1 MRSPIPAKGIF
12 LLLPL
17 CLAANTAT
25 HAQTQQ
31 GEIPQVDVKGRR
43 KNVKERAEFARHAQ
57 TTEVLTQEDLN
68 RNNPAFIEQT
78 LGTMAGVQVDKRTQL
93 GGQRVV
99 IRGYGN
105 DQKFNNW
112 GIKAYFQTV
121 PLTTADGITML
132 DDIDFSALNN
142 IEVIKGPAATE
153 YGGGVGGVVRFYL
166 KDFGAI
172 LPKGIAAEQSI
183 TGGSFNLF
191 QTTSR
196 VHANT
201 DRSSSFVQYTHLQ
214 SDGYRPHGK
223 SLKNYLTAFSEY
235 RISDRQRISFFATH
249 NFSHEETSGQIPYSD
264 YYAGIDNGNAAY
276 IRKNAGTRLRSTR
289 FAVMHDAVLAQGLRL
304 RTALF
309 FNQYDAQSIAAGAY
323 SQSGNPGYGLRSS
336 LHWQRSLGKDFENGL
351 ELGTEIQE
359 SGSLASS
366 YRFTGKND
374 SIPLQVNP
382 ISGGSYFRTR
392 TTQQNYFALNRLRWK
407 PYDLSLTLGVSANQ
421 MGYNR
426 TDLLALPGLVSG
438 YNKDLSFD
446 KQFATILTPKIALQK
461 RWKEQ
466 IFLLGYS
473 EGYNAPTAATAFI
486 SGPNIANDA
495 LKPERAKM
503 LEASVQGLLLKSKF
517 DYQISVFQ
525 IDVTDKLT
533 QLSAVDPANN
543 APYSYWANTGT
554 QRNRGLEISLGY
566 SETFNQGP
574 LRRITPFFNSS
585 FYDFKYTDF
594 KTKQGSTIKDFSGNQ
609 VVGVPKTRFSAGL
622 DFVFDKGFY
631 LNNTFMQTGDLFA
644 DFGNANAVKGFH
656 QYNAKLGWC
665 HSFPKIGLDIDLYA
679 AGNNLTNQVNYTFL
693 FVGNAAG
700 DSDPGSG
707 FAPGNA
713 ADVSPGPS
721 KAYFFGGLMLRKQ
734 LF

>member
-1 MRSPIPAKGIF
+1 MPRK
-12 LLLPL
+12 LLLSSLL
-17 CLAANTAT
+17 CAAAFPTL
-25 HAQTQQ
+25 AQTQQ
-31 GEIPQVDVKGRR
+31 EIPQVDVKGRR
-43 KNVKERAEFARHAQ
+43 KNVKERAEFTRHAQ
-57 TTEVLTQEDLN
+57 TTEVLTSEDLN

-112 GIKAYFQTV
+112 GIKAYFQTI
-121 PLTTADGITML
+121 PLTTADGVTML

-166 KDFGAI
+166 KDFGAT
-172 LPKGIAAEQSI
+172 LPKGVTAEQSV

-196 VHANT
+196 INANT

-214 SDGYRPHGK
+214 SDGYRPHGA

-276 IRKNAGTRLRSTR
+276 IKKNAGTRIRSTR
-289 FAVMHDAVLAQGLRL
+289 FAVMHDAMLAKGLSL

-309 FNQYDAQSIAAGAY
+309 FNQYDAHSIAAGAY
-323 SQSGNPGYGLRSS
+323 TQSGNPGYGLRSS
-336 LHWQRSLGKDFENGL
+336 INWRRSLGKDFENGL

-359 SGSLASS
+359 SSSLASS

-392 TTQQNYFALNRLRWK
+392 TTQQNYFVLNRLRWK
-407 PYDLSLTLGVSANQ
+407 PYDLSLTFGVSANKI
-421 MGYNR
+421 GYNR
-426 TDLLALPGLVSG
+426 TDLLALPGLLSG

-446 KQFATILTPKIALQK
+446 KQFAAVFTPKVALQK
-461 RWKEQ
+461 RWKDQ
-466 IFLLGYS
+466 IFLIGYS

-525 IDVTDKLT
+525 IDVTDKLA
-533 QLSAVDPANN
+533 QLSAVDPSNN
-543 APYSYWANTGT
+543 APYSYWANTGA

-566 SETFNQGP
+566 SETFNRGP

-594 KTKQGSTIKDFSGNQ
+594 KTKQGTAIRDFSGNQ

-622 DFVFDKGFY
+622 DLAFDKGFY
-631 LNNTFMQTGDLFA
+631 LNNTVFQNGDLFA
-644 DFGNANAVKGFH
+644 DFGNTNNVKAFH
-656 QYNAKLGWC
+656 QYNAKLGWR
-665 HSFPKIGLDIDLYA
+665 HSFPKMGLDMDLYA

-721 KAYFFGGLMLRKQ
+721 KAYFFGGVMLRKRI
-734 LF
+734 F